1 MISYRLIVLIL
12 NLVGH
17 LAGIYQLLNTG
28 LDNLSAL
35 GNLLDD
41 IDVAGSQL
49 LAFLVTEDVNH
60 VLHIL
65 GQLTL
70 IVSSHRDDVVHA
82 QVAHYT
88 SLNLNLLGVGLPFH
102 LVTGFQLVL
111 LHDTHILEHL
121 DRRRVEITLENLW
134 TALLAVQTTLGSF
147 LYPLI

>member
-17 LAGIYQLLNTG
+17 LAGINQLLNTG
-28 LDNLSAL
+28 LDDLSAL
-35 GNLLDD
+35 SNLLDD

-49 LAFLVTEDVNH
+49 LAFFVTEDINH

-65 GQLTL
+65 SQLAL
-70 IVSSHRDDVVHA
+70 IVSSHWDDVVHA

-102 LVTGFQLVL
+102 LVTSFQLVL

-121 DRRRVEITLENLW
+121 DRSWVEITLENLW
-134 TALLAVQTTLGSF
+134 TALLAVQTTLSSF

>member
-1 MISYRLIVLIL
+1 MLIL
-12 NLVGH
+12 NLVGY
-17 LAGIYQLLNTG
+17 LAGINQLLNTG

-35 GNLLDD
+35 GNLLDNL
-41 IDVAGSQL
+41 DVTGSQL
-49 LAFLVTEDVNH
+49 LALLVAEDINH

-65 GQLTL
+65 CQLAL

-82 QVAHYT
+82 QVTHYT

-102 LVTGFQLVL
+102 LVTSFQLVL
-111 LHDTHILEHL
+111 LHDAHILEHL
-121 DRRRVEITLENLW
+121 DSGRVEIALENLW

>member
-1 MISYRLIVLIL
+1 MISNSLVVLAL
-12 NLVGH
+12 NLVGY

-28 LDNLSAL
+28 LDDLSAL

-41 IDVAGSQL
+41 IDVAGCQL

-65 GQLTL
+65 CQLTL
-70 IVSSHRDDVVHA
+70 IVSSHWDDVVHA

-111 LHDTHILEHL
+111 LHDAHVLKHL
-121 DRRRVEITLENLW
+121 DRCRVEITLEDLW
-134 TALLAVQTTLGSF
+134 TTLLAVQTTLSSF